1 MMKKLITGDALID
14 FARQISSKE
23 AFNLF
28 LQCSL
33 QDYVD
38 NRDEWEST
46 DLLGYLIGLSGFV
59 SDMEGYY
66 HNSDWLA
73 PLFNLNKS

>member
-23 AFNLF
+23 EFDFF
-28 LQCSL
+28 LQCL
-33 QDYVD
+33 VQDYVD
-38 NRDEWEST
+38 NRDEWENT
-46 DLLGYLIGLSGFV
+46 DLLGYLVGLSGFV

-66 HNSDWLA
+66 QNFDWLA